1 MKVFKYFDSMPMGG
15 MQPKPSSAK
24 AWEEAFRHTLFII
37 RPKTQHGKCS
47 ICVRNKLC
55 LKRLRRNLPARQAQM
70 ELFRAHLSK
79 QSADRISYWK
89 NRADGR
95 LGIKPDSITMLCLT
109 VDSIDHSKFIWPKI
123 IGHAEQGLGRAC
135 LFYVSESH
143 VAHDSSWTT
152 DVVAHVLEVIKKEFP
167 ELDTRQCHLA
177 LHGDNSS
184 KGLKNNTILRLLA
197 SMVGCHR
204 LQECSL
210 NTLQAGHS
218 HEDIDQLF
226 SGLATPAEIVASIQ
240 RWLDLPSTRPLEKV
254 KKVFKVDQNRAW
266 TPCHIFHHR

>member
-1 MKVFKYFDSMPMGG
+1 
-15 MQPKPSSAK
+15 
-24 AWEEAFRHTLFII
+24 
-37 RPKTQHGKCS
+37 
-47 ICVRNKLC
+47 
-55 LKRLRRNLPARQAQM
+55 M

-79 QSADRISYWK
+79 QYADRISYWK
-89 NRADGR
+89 NRADAR

-109 VDSIDHSKFIWPKI
+109 VDSIDHSKFIWPKSLAMQSKEFSKFI
-123 IGHAEQGLGRAC
+123 RPTLGVTCALLHGRAC

-184 KGLKNNTILRLLA
+184 KEVKNNTILRLLA
-197 SMVGCHR
+197 SCVGCHR

-226 SGLATPAEIVASIQ
+226 SGLASHIAGEQELHTPADIVASIQ
-240 RWLDLPSTRPLEKV
+240 KWLDLPSTRPLEKV
-254 KKVFKVDQNRAW
+254 KKVYKVDQNRAW
-266 TPCHIFHHR
+266 TLCHIVHQQ